1 MVALLLYVTVP
12 QLTALHKQRLVR
24 ANVAAGIAAVAP
36 LQRQVEEQWQRNG
49 SIPRRPDYAAVNVQ
63 RGAEFLDDVN
73 VSAKTGRVRLGLGA
87 AAGEV
92 AGKAVLLAPTV
103 DAQQRIHW
111 HCIAID
117 VPARFLPQD
126 CRV

>member
-1 MVALLLYVTVP
+1 M
-12 QLTALHKQRLVR
+12 R
-24 ANVAAGIAAVAP
+24 AAAT
-36 LQRQVEEQWQRNG
+36 N
-49 SIPRRPDYAAVNVQ
+49 
-63 RGAEFLDDVN
+63 
-73 VSAKTGRVRLGLGA
+73 TGRVRLGLGA

-117 VPARFLPQD
+117 VPAPFLPPE
-126 CRV
+126 CRRV